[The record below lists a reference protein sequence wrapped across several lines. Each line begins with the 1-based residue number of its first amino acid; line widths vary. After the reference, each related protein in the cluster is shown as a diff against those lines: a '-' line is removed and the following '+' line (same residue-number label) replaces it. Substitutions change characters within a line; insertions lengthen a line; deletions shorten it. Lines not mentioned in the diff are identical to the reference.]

1 MEKADNK
8 LSLQAFGT
16 LVQVITRSSPAYVVI
31 WFYVIFTATSV
42 WTGYGMIWWMCSS
55 LVLGVVLVLLLV
67 FKPDR
72 LWSEKQ
78 TLEMKKLDMKLLG
91 DKQNPQVSSQ
101 EYIELYQPVEVTKA
115 QKKK

>member
-1 MEKADNK
+1 MEKADNQ
-8 LSLQAFGT
+8 LSLQAFGA
-16 LVQVITRSSPAYVVI
+16 LAQVVTRSSPAYVVI
-31 WFYVIFTATSV
+31 WFYVIFSFFSA
-42 WTGYGMIWWMCSS
+42 WMEFGVLWMYSS
-55 LVLGVVLVLLLV
+55 LVLGAVLLLLWV

-91 DKQNPQVSSQ
+91 DKQNPQVTSR
-101 EYIELYQPVEVTKA
+101 EYIELYQPVGV

>member
-31 WFYVIFTATSV
+31 WFYVIFTVTSV
-42 WTGYGMIWWMCSS
+42 WSGFGMIWMYAS
-55 LVLGVVLVLLLV
+55 LVLGAVLVLLLV

-91 DKQNPQVSSQ
+91 DKQNPQVTSQ
-101 EYIELYQPVEVTKA
+101 EYIELYQPVGV